1 MPLYVMLV
9 NWTDQG
15 ARNVR
20 STVKRADAVVAAAR
34 KQRCEV
40 LQLLWTMGAYD
51 ALAIFDAPND
61 QAMSTLALSIASQGN
76 VRTLTM
82 RAYEKAE
89 MNKIIAGVR

>member
-15 ARNVR
+15 VRNVR
-20 STVKRADAVVAAAR
+20 NTVKRADAVVAAAR

-40 LQLLWTMGAYD
+40 RQLLWTMGAYD
-51 ALAIFDAPND
+51 ALAIVDAPSD
-61 QAMSTLALSIASQGN
+61 QAMSTLALSVGSQGN

-82 RAYEKAE
+82 RAYEKSE
-89 MNKIIAGVR
+89 MAKIIAGVR

>member
-1 MPLYVMLV
+1 MPLYVTLI

-15 ARNVR
+15 VRTVRN
-20 STVKRADAVVAAAR
+20 TVKRADAVVAAAK

-40 LQLLWTMGAYD
+40 RQLLWTMGAYD
-51 ALAIFDAPND
+51 ALAIFDAPSD

-89 MNKIIAGVR
+89 MTKIIAGVR

>member
-1 MPLYVMLV
+1 MPLYATLI

-15 ARNVR
+15 VRTVRN
-20 STVKRADAVVAAAR
+20 TVKRADAVVAAAK

-40 LQLLWTMGAYD
+40 RQLLWTMGAYD
-51 ALAIFDAPND
+51 ALAIFDAPSD

-89 MNKIIAGVR
+89 MTKIIAGVR

>member
-1 MPLYVMLV
+1 MPLYVTLI

-15 ARNVR
+15 VRTVRN
-20 STVKRADAVVAAAR
+20 TVKRADAVVAAAK
-34 KQRCEV
+34 KQRCDV
-40 LQLLWTMGAYD
+40 RQLLWTMGAYD
-51 ALAIFDAPND
+51 ALAIFDAPSD

-89 MNKIIAGVR
+89 MTKIIAGVR

>member
-1 MPLYVMLV
+1 MPLYVTLI

-15 ARNVR
+15 VRTVRN
-20 STVKRADAVVAAAR
+20 TVKRADAVVAAAK

-40 LQLLWTMGAYD
+40 RQLLWTMGAYD
-51 ALAIFDAPND
+51 ALAIFDAPSD

-82 RAYEKAE
+82 RAYE
-89 MNKIIAGVR
+89 

>member
-1 MPLYVMLV
+1 MPLYVTLIT
-9 NWTDQG
+9 WTDQG
-15 ARNVR
+15 VRTVRN
-20 STVKRADAVVAAAR
+20 TVKRADAVVAAAK

-40 LQLLWTMGAYD
+40 RQLLWTMGAYD
-51 ALAIFDAPND
+51 ALAIFDAPTD

-89 MNKIIAGVR
+89 MAKIVAGLR